1 MHVPTEDY
9 DRILKEIE
17 SDKSPVGIDARHAHI
32 IIIHKLLE
40 IERRLA
46 RIEQELNL
54 GDKYNV

>member
-1 MHVPTEDY
+1 MHVPKEDY

-17 SDKSPVGIDARHAHI
+17 SDTSPVGINAKHAHI

-40 IERRLA
+40 IDKRLT

-54 GDKYNV
+54 SDRYNV